1 MEPKFDNYNL
11 SELED
16 ILENMDKDK
25 WPDRAQRV
33 KSLIK
38 EKQAF
43 VSDENPIPILGVYA
57 DKTNA
62 KKKPSLFII
71 IILALSI
78 LFTLST
84 GKVSVSSRHD
94 GFSFEDSPIVFCSI
108 EVSLIFFLYRLI
120 KLRLQN

>member
-38 EKQAF
+38 EKQIF
-43 VSDENPIPILGVYA
+43 VSHENPLPILAVHA

-62 KKKPSLFII
+62 KTKPNLFILI
-71 IILALSI
+71 TLAFYI
-78 LFTLST
+78 LFTLSI
-84 GKVSVSSRHD
+84 GKVSVSSRYD
-94 GFSFEDSPIVFCSI
+94 GFSFEDSPIEFCLI